1 MANCWTA
8 SPVFDEYPI
17 DLRLDM
23 LLVGDTRVM
32 QRIKQAIVAI
42 APSAA
47 PVLIQGPTGAGKEV
61 VAQAIHTLSER
72 EGAMVAVNCGAIP
85 ADLLESELFGHEKG
99 AFTGAHTRHID
110 LIEQAQNGTLFLD
123 EIGEMPLNVQV
134 KLLRALETRTIQ
146 RVGGN
151 APIEVDFRLLSATH
165 RDLKE
170 KVAEGSF
177 RQDLLFRIDVF
188 AIPVPALKEHAAD
201 IPLLLRTMTA
211 NAREARTLQL
221 TPEALRMVT
230 SYDWPGNV
238 RELRNFHDRAQVLF
252 RGRQITPNE
261 ITSVL
266 LPGYSEVEK
275 PAHVG
280 TVTIEAPDLREAIA
294 EKGSVDLRSMLQQIE
309 EKLILDAL
317 QLSDGR
323 VTQAAEMLRLKRTTL
338 IGKMQKLGIQTAA

>member
-8 SPVFDEYPI
+8 SPVFDEYPV

-42 APSAA
+42 APSSA

-99 AFTGAHTRHID
+99 AFTGAHTRHTG

-146 RVGGN
+146 RVGGT

-165 RDLKE
+165 RDLKQ
-170 KVAEGSF
+170 KVASGSF

-188 AIPVPALKEHAAD
+188 SIPVPALKDHPAD
-201 IPLLLRTMTA
+201 IPLLLRTMTVH
-211 NAREARTLQL
+211 AREARALQL

-230 SYDWPGNV
+230 TYDWPGNV

-252 RGRQITPNE
+252 RGRQITPDD

-266 LPGYSEVEK
+266 LPGYAEAEK

-309 EKLILDAL
+309 ERLILDAL
-317 QLSDGR
+317 TLSDGR